1 MGVVFGEVFVE
12 DMGFHWILVEDEFGR
27 DPAIRFEDTSVI
39 AYPLTMS
46 SKRVERGEPV
56 DVFDLYNGVAGEM
69 SRLIEEERSS

>member
-39 AYPLTMS
+39 AYALTMI

>member
-39 AYPLTMS
+39 AYPLTMI